1 MDIKKLILSSSL
13 ASISSSF
20 ITHPIDVV
28 KVRLQNHT
36 TPVSP
41 ISYMSSI
48 YKQEGVHFLTKGV
61 YATIFRNGTFISSK
75 MFAYNYLKNKYN
87 PNTFQ
92 EKVLC
97 GCTAGF
103 VGASVGSPFDVIL
116 INMQSNP
123 YKYQSISSSAM
134 TIFKTDGL
142 LGFYKGFKFTLSRA
156 VVVTSCQFS
165 VFDQIKQELSNFNNS
180 NTQQKFI
187 ISSITSSII
196 TSIVSNPIDLC
207 KTRTINNIQPSTIF
221 EIIKKEGIISLWKG
235 LEANVCRQIPLNLI
249 RFGFFD
255 FYHNIFCKTE

>member
-1 MDIKKLILSSSL
+1 METGKLILSSSL

-28 KVRLQNHT
+28 KVRLQNYT

-41 ISYMSSI
+41 ISYISSI
-48 YKQEGVHFLTKGV
+48 YKTEGANFLTKGIN
-61 YATIFRNGTFISSK
+61 ATIFRNGTFISSK

-87 PNTFQ
+87 SNTFH

-123 YKYQSISSSAM
+123 NKYPTMGSSAM
-134 TIFKTDGL
+134 TIFQKDGF
-142 LGFYKGFKFTLSRA
+142 LGFYKGYKFTLSRA

-165 VFDQIKQELSNFNNS
+165 VFDQIKQELSNFNHF
-180 NTQQKFI
+180 NTQQKFLM
-187 ISSITSSII
+187 SSISSSII
-196 TSIVSNPIDLC
+196 TSVISNPIDLC

-221 EIIKKEGIISLWKG
+221 EIIKKEGILSLWKG
-235 LEANVCRQIPLNLI
+235 LEANICRQIPLNLI
-249 RFGFFD
+249 RFGLFEVYYNLFF
-255 FYHNIFCKTE
+255 KT